1 MKRCPECRR
10 DYHDDTLLFC
20 LDDGSALLEGPGSSE
35 PPTLIMGDKQASPK
49 AKGRS
54 PEDGGDIYELTT
66 IAELP
71 GEPPTETLPARGGK
85 PSMGVNLLWIGVGVV
100 VVLGLIVAAWKFGRS
115 IAPKEKGTTLRDVTL
130 MPLTNDPG
138 YEGEPTFSTD
148 GETIAYVS
156 DRSGNFEIYI
166 QQVSGGAYRNIS
178 ENPAD
183 DVQPAYSPNGKQIA
197 FVSSRSS
204 TSNLRY
210 EGYDLPLMGGDI
222 WVMPAL
228 GGSARRVAK
237 EGNFP
242 SWSSDS
248 SAIIYTGGPAYNQK
262 IYRVGALG
270 DQPRE
275 IVSKLNPEDGPPR
288 FLLYPS
294 YSADERWIV
303 FEADSATGFG
313 PRDIWVLNSESGEV
327 QHIAKG
333 LRPSWNA
340 DSTTIIYSSAEPGKN
355 FSLWQVPF
363 SSAEGKVSGPAEPL
377 TVSRGRDTQA
387 AVSRDGSQIAFAGLE
402 ISFNVETL
410 AFDAEAGK
418 ASGTPTPITS
428 GRQVSYF
435 QSFSPDGKA
444 VVFESRQGNGSH
456 LWKAMRDSVATQL
469 TADPGSDDTFPRWSP
484 DGRTIAFTRKQVKDG
499 QTIYNLWLISDDGAN
514 PRMLVEKAG
523 NFYWV
528 PDGRSIVYFSPADRQ
543 LYVFNLAD
551 NNVRQLTFEPKV
563 VAIFTNSPDGKWV
576 IFQTLQSG
584 NIDLKVIPIEGG
596 ESRTVVATPHQ
607 DYHPSMSPSGRWLFF
622 QLDHK
627 NLYRV
632 PGPAQNWRPAEPE
645 KVTNFPESG
654 LFLEDPQISRDG
666 RQLLY
671 SHGHVTGDIWLMK
684 VGK

>member
-1 MKRCPECRR
+1 MLQVPE
-10 DYHDDTLLFC
+10 HPPKSPLGISWFVIGAVILL
-20 LDDGSALLEGPGSSE
+20 
-35 PPTLIMGDKQASPK
+35 AS
-49 AKGRS
+49 
-54 PEDGGDIYELTT
+54 IF
-66 IAELP
+66 
-71 GEPPTETLPARGGK
+71 
-85 PSMGVNLLWIGVGVV
+85 
-100 VVLGLIVAAWKFGRS
+100 AAWKVGRS
-115 IAPKEKGTTLRDVTL
+115 SAPKENSLNLGDVTL
-130 MPLTNDPG
+130 TPLTNDQG
-138 YEGEPTFSTD
+138 YEGESTFSPD

-166 QQVSGGAYRNIS
+166 QQVSGGSYRNIS
-178 ENPAD
+178 EDKAD
-183 DVQPAYSPNGKQIA
+183 DVQPAYSPDGKQIA

-242 SWSSDS
+242 SWSRDG
-248 SAIIYTGGPAYNQK
+248 SAIIYTSGPAYKQK

-275 IVSKLNPEDGPPR
+275 IVSKLDPADGPPR

-313 PRDIWVLNSESGEV
+313 PRDIWVLNSDNGEV
-327 QHIAKG
+327 QPIAKG

-340 DSTTIIYSSAEPGKN
+340 DSTAIIYSSAEAGKN
-355 FSLWQVPF
+355 FSLWKVPF

-387 AVSRDGSQIAFAGLE
+387 AVSRDGSQIAFTGLD
-402 ISFNVETL
+402 ISFDVETL
-410 AFDAEAGK
+410 TFDAEAGK
-418 ASGTPTPITS
+418 TWGTPTPITS

-469 TADPGSDDTFPRWSP
+469 TAGPGSDDTFPRWSP
-484 DGRTIAFTRKQVKDG
+484 DGRSIAFTRKQAKDG
-499 QTIYNLWLISDDGAN
+499 QTISGLWLISDDGAN
-514 PRMLVEKAG
+514 PRMLVENAG
-523 NFYWV
+523 NYSWV
-528 PDGRSIVYFSPADRQ
+528 PDGRSIVYFSPSERQ
-543 LYVFNLAD
+543 LYVFSLAD
-551 NNVRQLTFEPKV
+551 NTTRRLTNEPDV
-563 VAIFTNSPDGKWV
+563 VAIFSNSPDGKWV
-576 IFQTLQSG
+576 IYQTLQAG
-584 NIDLKVIPIEGG
+584 NVDLKAIPIDGG
-596 ESRTVVATPHQ
+596 ETRSVVATPHQ
-607 DYHPSMSPSGRWLFF
+607 DYHPSVSPSGRWVYF

-632 PGPAQNWRPAEPE
+632 PGPAQNWRAAEPE
-645 KVTNFPESG
+645 KITNFPESG

-684 VGK
+684 IGK